1 MAKTVLCI
9 AKTQAQAQTI
19 IDRLE
24 HAGIESKNISL
35 VMADHSVK
43 YGHLPNS
50 EDLMKLLTGI
60 GKIVMPHAGFFVAA
74 GPLYTVIRDTPRST
88 MDGVAGAL
96 VHFGLPEYE
105 ASRLQD
111 MVKSGAILIAFLA
124 PDNDE
129 ANRIREILDNTDAE
143 EITIA
148 GEQDLSDTADYTR
161 SLGA

>member
-1 MAKTVLCI
+1 MSKTVLCM
-9 AKTQAQAQTI
+9 AKTQAQAHTI

-24 HAGIESKNISL
+24 RAGIESKDVSL
-35 VMADHSVK
+35 VMADYSVK
-43 YGHLPNS
+43 YGHVPNS
-50 EDLMKLLTGI
+50 ENLLKLLTGI

-74 GPLYTVIRDTPRST
+74 GPILTVIRDTPKST
-88 MDGVAGAL
+88 LEGVAGAL

-111 MVKSGAILIAFLA
+111 MVKSGAILLAFHT

-143 EITIA
+143 DIFIA
-148 GEQDLSDTADYTR
+148 GEEDLTGTHHFMR
-161 SLGA
+161 SLSS